1 MRRIPRLLRAPLYLL
16 GGWLA
21 LFVVVQVLTLVAGAA
36 ARWAGKDPQLRA
48 EGWPDVTHLRL
59 VGDVDEPGAV
69 AFGAQPTPDDYEA
82 LADQG
87 VTTVV
92 DFREGGPAPRER
104 GRDDPEALARLGIDY
119 HALPVTD
126 GEAPS
131 RREIRELL
139 AIVEE
144 ADGIVYAHCSGGV
157 GRSTTMAAVLEAAR
171 GHDPSVLEQVA
182 VGPPTIEQM
191 WFVGTLR
198 PSHPVHRITPVIA
211 VVSRVID
218 YPRTLWGMIG

>member
-1 MRRIPRLLRAPLYLL
+1 MSRIPRLLRVPLYLL

-36 ARWAGKDPQLRA
+36 ARWGGKDPQLQA
-48 EGWPDVTHLRL
+48 EGWPDITHLRL
-59 VGDVDEPGAV
+59 VDDAV
-69 AFGAQPTPDDYEA
+69 AFGAQPTLDQYRA

-87 VTTVV
+87 VTTVI
-92 DFREGGPAPRER
+92 DFREGSPAPRER
-104 GRDDPEALARLGIDY
+104 GRDDPEALERLGIDY
-119 HALPVTD
+119 HALEVTD

-131 RREIRELL
+131 RREIEAFL
-139 AIVEE
+139 AIVED
-144 ADGIVYAHCSGGV
+144 ADGIVFAHCSGGV

-198 PSHPVHRITPVIA
+198 PSHPVHRITPVVA

-218 YPRTLWGMIG
+218 YPRTLWGLIG